1 MRFVIGAIL
10 GLLVGAVCAVM
21 AYNAISQRHAYSRG
35 LMTVMGQALKQA
47 NDAAASTD
55 CTNDGHALAK
65 LSLLADDIETAIP
78 GDGTPDRV
86 FHQYS
91 VDLKKQVEAAK
102 TSTCTDRKQAL
113 TDVKNACS
121 ACHRDYK

>member
-47 NDAAASTD
+47 NDAAATTD

-65 LSLLADDIETAIP
+65 LSLLADDIETATEHPIA
-78 GDGTPDRV
+78 
-86 FHQYS
+86 FF
-91 VDLKKQVEAAK
+91 
-102 TSTCTDRKQAL
+102 TSTAWTSRSRLRPRKPPLAL
-113 TDVKNACS
+113 IAS
-121 ACHRDYK
+121 RP

>member
-10 GLLVGAVCAVM
+10 GLIVGAVCAVM

-47 NDAAASTD
+47 NEAAATTD

-91 VDLKKQVEAAK
+91 VDLKKHVDAAAA
-102 TSTCTDRKQAL
+102 SACSDRKQAL
-113 TDVKNACS
+113 TEVKNACS

>member
-10 GLLVGAVCAVM
+10 GLIVGAVCAVM

-47 NDAAASTD
+47 NEAAATTD

-78 GDGTPDRV
+78 DDGTPDRV
-86 FHQYS
+86 FHQYA
-91 VDLKKQVEAAK
+91 VDLKKQVDAAAA
-102 TSTCTDRKQAL
+102 SACSDRKQAL
-113 TDVKNACS
+113 TEVKNACS